1 MRGKRGTAAQ
11 RRSAR
16 PRFAHASAGPGGAL
30 AARMLLVHILEL
42 LLPGECP
49 RGRDDRRH
57 GQAEALDSIDRVAAQ
72 PLRCLL
78 GQRRDD
84 DLVEAAVADGR
95 LDGCDR
101 IGAPDEAV
109 DATLR
114 LPRERVNRRSP
125 QGRCARPG
133 QAPVTRQHLVR
144 RHRAART
151 LASAAPVA
159 HARLKQARRSCTP
172 KPRLRLRKSSE
183 HRALP

>member
-1 MRGKRGTAAQ
+1 MRGNAARPLSAGQRAHALPMQVPGQEEPWPPGCSSSISSSFSSLASVRGAGTIAVTGRP
-11 RRSAR
+11 RRSTRLIGSRRR
-16 PRFAHASAGPGGAL
+16 PS
-30 AARMLLVHILEL
+30 
-42 LLPGECP
+42 
-49 RGRDDRRH
+49 
-57 GQAEALDSIDRVAAQ
+57 
-72 PLRCLL
+72 CLL

-183 HRALP
+183 RRALP